1 MVKNLPANAGDAA
14 DPGSI
19 PGSGRSPGGGNG
31 NPRQYSC
38 LENPMD
44 RGAWRATIHEV
55 VKVRLDWASTA
66 AAQTPG
72 YAHILETPHP
82 GSHWPPGWNSQHHL
96 PFPSRLHPGSH
107 WPQGWTSQ
115 HHPPFPSRLHPLC
128 PGLRAASRKQSSWE
142 LRFCPAQVCDSMCRV
157 HRHPSP
163 GSSGSAFAS
172 SCPGDLT
179 ELKLS

>member
-1 MVKNLPANAGDAA
+1 MVKNPPANAGDAA
-14 DPGSI
+14 DPGLI

-44 RGAWRATIHEV
+44 RGAWRATVHEV

-66 AAQTPG
+66 AAQTRG

-82 GSHWPPGWNSQHHL
+82 GSHWPQGWTSQHHL
-96 PFPSRLHPGSH
+96 PFPSRLP
-107 WPQGWTSQ
+107 
-115 HHPPFPSRLHPLC
+115 PLC

-163 GSSGSAFAS
+163 GSSGSAFARL
-172 SCPGDLT
+172 CPGDLT
-179 ELKLS
+179 ELNYLE